1 MISRLFGWIFTL
13 ISLAA
18 VVFAALNWDNYTS
31 LCFSNSDPIQNEI
44 EEPVDELPIVD
55 SLSLDAP
62 MGIDEATE
70 QQPAL

>member
-1 MISRLFGWIFTL
+1 MISRLFGWIFAL

-31 LCFSNSDPIQNEI
+31 LCFSDPIQNEI

-55 SLSLDAP
+55 SLSLDAT